1 MDKINKTNSIKY
13 NLTWDSLKI
22 NKDGKEIKE
31 DINYDDVSETA
42 VGSMLEGTLK
52 GTLVSINP
60 VAYPLFSSIGKGID
74 TYKNVKVGL
83 TELYGLKNEKEIKEI
98 AFKTAVLSGVKAGWY

>member
-31 DINYDDVSETA
+31 KLDSKMSWD
-42 VGSMLEGTLK
+42 G
-52 GTLVSINP
+52 LVFI
-60 VAYPLFSSIGKGID
+60 
-74 TYKNVKVGL
+74 
-83 TELYGLKNEKEIKEI
+83 
-98 AFKTAVLSGVKAGWY
+98 